1 MARCAANLSQLPIV
15 IGYTLREYYSQVRG
29 RGEDI
34 IEILGLPNDFTYSC
48 PLCGA
53 MDCAQFI
60 GYYCRGVIDE
70 KGTYYKAFPIARY
83 LCTRK
88 GKALSV
94 KHRTFSLLPYQLVPY
109 SKYSLPFI
117 LNALRK
123 VNGEDRS
130 VKGLLDYLA
139 GFGMEEYIDLSANA
153 FYAFRAFILTAIDKM
168 LAMGFYKEI
177 AAQLQTPSEKQRI
190 RIFLVFAE
198 DFSCCKIGIEIRGP
212 CALGY
217 DYYMEDGGYMRN
229 AHFLF
234 GTPSQFR

>member
-1 MARCAANLSQLPIV
+1 
-15 IGYTLREYYSQVRG
+15 
-29 RGEDI
+29 
-34 IEILGLPNDFTYSC
+34 
-48 PLCGA
+48 LCGA
-53 MDCAQFI
+53 RDCAQFI
-60 GYYCRGVIDE
+60 GYYFRGVIDE

-83 LCTRK
+83 LCNGK

-109 SKYSLPFI
+109 SKYSLSFI
-117 LNALRK
+117 LNSLRK
-123 VNGEDRS
+123 VYGEDRS
-130 VKGLLDYLA
+130 VKVLLDYLA
-139 GFGMEEYIDLSANA
+139 GNEAQEYVDLSASA

-177 AAQLQTPSEKQRI
+177 AAQMQTPSERQRI
-190 RIFLVFAE
+190 RVFLFFAE
-198 DFSCCKIGIEIRGP
+198 DFSCCKTDPEIRGP

>member
-1 MARCAANLSQLPIV
+1 M
-15 IGYTLREYYSQVRG
+15 
-29 RGEDI
+29 
-34 IEILGLPNDFTYSC
+34 
-48 PLCGA
+48 CGA
-53 MDCAQFI
+53 ENCAQFI
-60 GYYCRGVIDE
+60 GYYYREVIDE

-83 LCTRK
+83 LCNRK

-94 KHRTFSLLPYQLVPY
+94 THRTFSLLPCQLVPY

-123 VNGEDRS
+123 VYGEDSS

-139 GFGMEEYIDLSANA
+139 GFGSGEYIDLSASA

-177 AAQLQTPSEKQRI
+177 SAQLQTSSEKQRI
-190 RIFLVFAE
+190 RIFIVFAE
-198 DFSCCKIGIEIRGP
+198 DFSCCKTDPEIRGP